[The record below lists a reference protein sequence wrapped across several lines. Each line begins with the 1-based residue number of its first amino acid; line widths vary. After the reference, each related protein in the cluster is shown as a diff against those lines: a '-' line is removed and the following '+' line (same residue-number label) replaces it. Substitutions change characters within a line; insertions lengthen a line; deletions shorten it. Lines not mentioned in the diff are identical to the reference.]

1 MWGRFLTLLGTIAK
15 LRTIPENQ
23 RVSLTANKPPSPP
36 LTLLGG
42 GWGGGKNPRLFGKN
56 PLFFGISSEFLRLR
70 GYGGSPHARPAA
82 PLVAPSLIGQP
93 ASDSEPTHNATL
105 RGQIAV
111 AILPNQRTVT
121 ASTTG
126 TGGFL
131 VNIKQAKEYFELGV
145 ITRFYV
151 VRDMTPNRWLIC
163 IEGQQGRSWTLSTSK
178 GTPKS
183 FASFDTV
190 IHDLTEI
197 AGRVS
202 SFSVTI

>member
-1 MWGRFLTLLGTIAK
+1 M
-15 LRTIPENQ
+15 
-23 RVSLTANKPPSPP
+23 
-36 LTLLGG
+36 
-42 GWGGGKNPRLFGKN
+42 
-56 PLFFGISSEFLRLR
+56 
-70 GYGGSPHARPAA
+70 
-82 PLVAPSLIGQP
+82 
-93 ASDSEPTHNATL
+93 
-105 RGQIAV
+105 
-111 AILPNQRTVT
+111 
-121 ASTTG
+121 
-126 TGGFL
+126 
-131 VNIKQAKEYFELGV
+131 NIKQAKEYFELGV